1 MIPGLILFQDGKGKG
16 GKGKVKGK
24 ERGGL
29 TKLLLPPNET
39 SCVLGKGGATVR
51 EIGQATGTRVATSGR
66 FEFFP
71 CTQLQELK
79 IQGATQESVLNALVQ
94 ILSKIAEFT
103 GSVSG

>member
-1 MIPGLILFQDGKGKG
+1 MKDGKGKG

-24 ERGGL
+24 DRGGL
-29 TKLLLPPNET
+29 TMKLLLPPNET
-39 SCVLGKGGATVR
+39 SCVLGKGGTTVR

-71 CTQLQELK
+71 GTQLQELK